1 MTPPRN
7 NQFPQPK
14 LNLVVGIGDMK
25 ATDQIDARLVTYSL
39 GSCVGVVVYDPV
51 VKVGGM
57 LHAML
62 PNSAHNRD
70 RAAERPFIY
79 VDRGLPALFHAVYA
93 LGAFKERL
101 LVKLAGGAELLQH
114 SNFLNIGGS
123 NVEAVKNMLQRNHV
137 KLTAIDTGGREVRTL
152 RLDIATGEL
161 IMDTVGKTSHPF

>member
-1 MTPPRN
+1 M
-7 NQFPQPK
+7 Q
-14 LNLVVGIGDMK
+14 
-25 ATDQIDARLVTYSL
+25 ATDRIDARLVTYSL

-62 PNSAHNRD
+62 PDSVHNRD

-93 LGAFKERL
+93 LGGVKERL
-101 LVKLAGGAELLQH
+101 VVKLAGGAELLEQ
-114 SNFLNIGGS
+114 SNFLNIGAS
-123 NVEAVKNMLQRNHV
+123 NVEAVKKMLQRNYV
-137 KLTAIDTGGREVRTL
+137 KLAAVDTGGRDIRTL

-161 IMDTVGKTSHPF
+161 IMDTVGKTPHPF